1 MKKAEQFIRFQKL
14 VNEIENKKLNSAER
28 KPIEKTLSG
37 MAKQKNDH
45 ERK

>member
-14 VNEIENKKLNSAER
+14 IELTKLNSAER
-28 KPIEKTLSG
+28 KHIDNKSLSG
-37 MAKQKNDH
+37 TAEPKQKDH

>member
-28 KPIEKTLSG
+28 KPIEKNIVRDGKTKKRS
-37 MAKQKNDH
+37 
-45 ERK
+45 